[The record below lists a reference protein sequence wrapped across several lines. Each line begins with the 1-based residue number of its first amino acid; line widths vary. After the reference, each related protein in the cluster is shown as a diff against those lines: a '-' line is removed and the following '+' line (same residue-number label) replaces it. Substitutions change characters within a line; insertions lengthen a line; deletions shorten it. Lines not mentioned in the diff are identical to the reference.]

1 MPFKVLTKIKL
12 NKVTCVRHLVS
23 HWHSTN
29 TSFLCPRSNSNVHV
43 LGDSAKVVLRTDT
56 MASSMPGSRLQ
67 VPSVRLSK
75 QSLVQRENRVGQ
87 GIWSIATRRTCPKPP
102 SSQISGI
109 RGCKSSSSKRHR
121 RRQVGKRSGSVQRH
135 CLVPESC

>member
-1 MPFKVLTKIKL
+1 MPFKVLAKIKL
-12 NKVTCVRHLVS
+12 NRVTCGRHLLS

-29 TSFLCPRSNSNVHV
+29 TSFLCPHSNSNVHV
-43 LGDSAKVVLRTDT
+43 LGDSTKVALRTDS

-67 VPSVRLSK
+67 VPSARLSK
-75 QSLVQRENRVGQ
+75 RSFAQRENRLGQ
-87 GIWSIATRRTCPKPP
+87 GFWSIATRRTCSKPP
-102 SSQISGI
+102 SSPISGI

-121 RRQVGKRSGSVQRH
+121 RKQVGKRSGSIQRH